1 MKIPDGLARV
11 EGTTFLRTRHELL
24 IDELVNGPIGI
35 MRRANEIDM
44 VLVSLKDWMA
54 LMENKHWYPG
64 FASLTSKSEQSIM

>member
-35 MRRANEIDM
+35 MRRADEIDM
-44 VLVSLKDWMA
+44 VLISLGDWM
-54 LMENKHWYPG
+54 L
-64 FASLTSKSEQSIM
+64 LTQQKAGAIV